1 MSGKQVK
8 FLYLSEKDMINA
20 GVLNAKRCVEV
31 IEEAFD
37 LLGKGDYIM
46 GGVSENDHGHRLY
59 FPVEKKFNMPVA
71 GPDRRFMAMVAY
83 LGGRFNV
90 CGQKWYGSNIENP
103 KRGLP
108 RSILMVTLNNPDT
121 AEPLV
126 YMSANLLSAMRTGS
140 VPAVAAKHLA
150 SKDSQ
155 VIGVIGAGVINKAT
169 VRSMAAV
176 LHNAKEVKVY
186 DLFKD
191 KAEAFCES
199 LADELGLKLHAV
211 DSVEEAV
218 KNSDV
223 ITIATSG
230 AKSPEIKTEWIKE
243 GAFLATSATADFSED
258 IFLTSKVV
266 VDEWKM
272 HLSWKEEENSI
283 PEDQAAK
290 RLGFPS
296 KYLFKLIDEGK
307 MKETDISSLG
317 PIVAGKDK
325 CCTCGKKRTIFIS
338 GGLPIEDVAWGYE
351 VYQEALKKGIGQ
363 ELILWDEP
371 YWF

>member
-1 MSGKQVK
+1 MSGKKVK
-8 FLYLSEKDMINA
+8 FLYLSEKDMIEA
-20 GVLNAKRCVEV
+20 GVLDSKRCVEV
-31 IEEAFD
+31 IEEAFE

-71 GPDRRFMAMVAY
+71 GPDRRFMAMIAY

-90 CGQKWYGSNIENP
+90 CGQKWYGSNIENT
-103 KRGLP
+103 KKGLP
-108 RSILMVTLNNPDT
+108 RSILLVTLNDPDT
-121 AEPLV
+121 AEPLAF
-126 YMSANLLSAMRTGS
+126 MSANLLSAMRTGA
-140 VPAVAAKHLA
+140 VPAVAAKYLA
-150 SKDSQ
+150 SRDSETL
-155 VIGVIGAGVINKAT
+155 GVIGAGVINRST

-176 LHNAKEVKVY
+176 LPNAKEVKVY
-186 DLFKD
+186 DLFID
-191 KAEAFCES
+191 KAKAFCEG
-199 LADELGLKLHAV
+199 LEKELGLKFLPVA
-211 DSVEEAV
+211 SIEEAIV
-218 KNSDV
+218 GSDV

-243 GAFLATSATADFSED
+243 GALIATSATADFSED
-258 IFLTSKVV
+258 IFLTSRVV

-307 MKETDISSLG
+307 MKESDISSLG

-325 CCTCGKKRTIFIS
+325 GCSCGKKRTIFIS

-351 VYQEALKKGIGQ
+351 IYQQALKKGIGQ
-363 ELILWDEP
+363 ELVLWDEP
-371 YWF
+371 HWY